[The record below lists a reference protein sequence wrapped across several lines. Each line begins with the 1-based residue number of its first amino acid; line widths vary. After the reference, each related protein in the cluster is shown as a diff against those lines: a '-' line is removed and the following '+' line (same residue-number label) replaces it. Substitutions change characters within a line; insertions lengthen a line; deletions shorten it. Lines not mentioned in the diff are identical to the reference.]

1 MIFIYTIQSFALTN
15 GSVKCEGKLLNDII
29 HPRPKLKQDLINVLL
44 IFQRYPIALVCNIA
58 KMSLRI
64 CSIDQP
70 YQRILRSL
78 KQNEE
83 PRVLQFTIVVF
94 GSTFSLFHAQFK
106 SQEHDKN
113 KKPELPEATDCLL
126 LNVLTFI
133 KGYFT

>member
-1 MIFIYTIQSFALTN
+1 MAFFEICFTSNIMYFRHLKLSYFLLRYWMIFIYTIKSFALTN

-78 KQNEE
+78 KQMKNQECC
-83 PRVLQFTIVVF
+83 
-94 GSTFSLFHAQFK
+94 SSL
-106 SQEHDKN
+106 
-113 KKPELPEATDCLL
+113 
-126 LNVLTFI
+126 
-133 KGYFT
+133 